1 MKRYIR
7 DGSISFIPHF
17 MHASSHSTKHILLI
31 DGLFEPSPDPQ
42 PYGKKGLF
50 HDDHVRCLCGHEAAP
65 DSPEAIWISLLPDDE
80 DYIIGLGHWI
90 EGVPDVCN
98 TCYDKAIQ
106 MEKMTA
112 LGG

>member
-50 HDDHVRCLCGHEAAP
+50 HDDHV
-65 DSPEAIWISLLPDDE
+65 
-80 DYIIGLGHWI
+80 
-90 EGVPDVCN
+90 
-98 TCYDKAIQ
+98 
-106 MEKMTA
+106 
-112 LGG
+112 

>member
-7 DGSISFIPHF
+7 DGSISF
-17 MHASSHSTKHILLI
+17 MHYESTQSTKHILLI
-31 DGLFEPSPDPQ
+31 DGLFEASLDPQ
-42 PYGKKGLF
+42 KKGLF
-50 HDDHVRCLCGHEAAP
+50 HDDHARCLCGHEDAP
-65 DSPEAIWISLLPDDE
+65 DSPETIWISLLPDDE

-98 TCYDKAIQ
+98 ACYDKAIQ
-106 MEKMTA
+106 IEKMTA